1 MKETIMHAALVAV
14 CLLLDAANPKVVPA
28 QPEKNDVASIL
39 GRADFWEKAGA
50 RNGRKWTDD
59 ERKELENL
67 RKTSKDFSIRLR
79 ANKVL
84 TDLAGQSRFSDED
97 AALVAASFRYLEQR
111 LDQPPARTLCIEQG
125 ITHYTAGMRAD
136 GSGLF
141 LIEHVEGQGFNGGLN
156 LVWNGGTQAI
166 ESMQAWGAVPAK

>member
-1 MKETIMHAALVAV
+1 MHALLVAA
-14 CLLLDAANPKVVPA
+14 CLVLAAVNPRIEPA

-39 GRADFWEKAGA
+39 NRKDFWEKAGSKD
-50 RNGRKWTDD
+50 GRKWTDA
-59 ERKELENL
+59 ERKELEKL
-67 RKTSKDFSIRLR
+67 RKTSNDFSIRLR

-84 TDLAGQSRFSDED
+84 TDLAGKSRFSADD
-97 AALVAASFRYLEQR
+97 ASLVTAGFRYLEQR
-111 LDQPPARTLCIEQG
+111 LDQAPARTLCVDQG
-125 ITHYTAGMRAD
+125 FTHYTAGTRAD

-166 ESMQAWGAVPAK
+166 ESMQPWGGVPAK